1 MSERTGE
8 GTTHTD
14 FGMKLVYWLTVLMVI
29 VGLIN
34 MTPGIPGYDDLA
46 QSILGMQGATFRKFP
61 FEWFLLFLFFPLLS
75 FYFDK
80 FEINLKILSK

>member
-8 GTTHTD
+8 GITHTD

-34 MTPGIPGYDDLA
+34 KTPGIAGYDDRA
-46 QSILGMQGATFRKFP
+46 QSILGKPHSCGG
-61 FEWFLLFLFFPLLS
+61 
-75 FYFDK
+75 FDRVQWPC
-80 FEINLKILSK
+80 IILRECA